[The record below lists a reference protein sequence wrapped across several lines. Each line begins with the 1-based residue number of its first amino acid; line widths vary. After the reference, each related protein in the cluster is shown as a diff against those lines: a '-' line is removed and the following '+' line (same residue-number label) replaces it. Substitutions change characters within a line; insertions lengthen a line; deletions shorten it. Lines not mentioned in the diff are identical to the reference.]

1 MNYGTPVSERAG
13 WETIAVQ
20 PYPTPP
26 RIGYAPSLGAA
37 VRQAQANLRRGEK
50 TRIRPAKDGASG

>member
-1 MNYGTPVSERAG
+1 MNQNQTPSERVG

-50 TRIRPAKDGASG
+50 ALIYPAKDEVR

>member
-1 MNYGTPVSERAG
+1 MNQTPSERVG

-50 TRIRPAKDGASG
+50 TLIYPAKD